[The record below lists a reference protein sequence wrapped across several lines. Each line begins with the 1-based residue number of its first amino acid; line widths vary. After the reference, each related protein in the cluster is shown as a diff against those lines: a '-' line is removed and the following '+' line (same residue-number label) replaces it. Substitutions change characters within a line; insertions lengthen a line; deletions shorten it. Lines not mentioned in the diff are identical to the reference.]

1 MNVVINI
8 LGERCTHGAK
18 PQRWSQWR
26 PTIAVCSQPEFIV
39 HRLVLLHTEQQRK
52 HLPTICADLKAVSP
66 ETEVE
71 LVALPSHRT
80 GDLVET
86 YNVLRTF
93 AAGYRINPENNQYFV
108 HTTPAHQIEQLCL
121 LKLTESRHFP
131 AELLQTH
138 PPTGDDFIGSV
149 SVQAIQLEPQEE
161 PQLSPSKSS
170 GALHQKL
177 IPPGMSLVSNFTE
190 TLDQIASAALLT
202 TEPIFICGPMGVGK
216 STLAKRLHHFLSAE
230 RKVQGPFQEIDCAA
244 QLPEK
249 ITDYLFG
256 TNGVLASQA
265 PGVLYLDAIEELQ
278 PVAQVNLLRTI
289 ENKSFLSVDTSKN
302 VPLNTRILLGSR
314 TNLSAAVKA
323 GRFRQDLWLRISAWQ
338 FDIPP
343 VRERY
348 SDLEPAV
355 EFALLEHM
363 RKIGRRVQFAPE
375 AKSQFLKFAQTP
387 QAKWP
392 GNFRDIEM
400 SVYRLATLAQLGT
413 IQLNAVER
421 EIHRL
426 TNLWQETSDG
436 PSSLLLEQYLA
447 FDVRMTLDRFES
459 VQLADV
465 ISVCLNSKTLSDAG
479 RNLFSESR
487 KKKRKANDADR
498 LRKYLQKYDLDWSSF
513 HN

>member
-1 MNVVINI
+1 MNIVVNI
-8 LGERCTHGAK
+8 LGERCIHGTK

-26 PTIAVCSQPEFIV
+26 PTIAVCSQPDFVV

-52 HLPTICADLKAVSP
+52 HLSILCADLQAVSP

-71 LVALPSHRT
+71 LVTLPPYRS
-80 GDLVET
+80 GNLVET
-86 YNVLRTF
+86 YNVLRAF
-93 AAGYRINPENNQYFV
+93 AAGYAINPQNNQYFV

-121 LKLTESRHFP
+121 LKLTESRYFP
-131 AELLQTH
+131 AQLLQTH
-138 PPTGDDFIGSV
+138 PPTADRFAGSF
-149 SVQAIQLEPQEE
+149 SVQTIQLEPQDE
-161 PQLSPSKSS
+161 PEFSSSKSS
-170 GALHQKL
+170 EALHHKL
-177 IPPGMSLVSNFTE
+177 IPPGMLLASNFKQ

-202 TEPIFICGPMGVGK
+202 TEPLFICGPMGVGK
-216 STLAKRLHHFLSAE
+216 STLAKRLHNFLLSE
-230 RKVQGPFQEIDCAA
+230 RKVQGSFQEIDCAA
-244 QLPEK
+244 QFPEK
-249 ITDYLFG
+249 ITEYLFG
-256 TNGVLASQA
+256 TNGVLASEA

-289 ENKSFLSVDTSKN
+289 ENKSFLSVDASKN
-302 VPLNTRILLGSR
+302 ISLSTRILLGSR
-314 TNLSAAVKA
+314 TNLSTAVKA
-323 GRFRQDLWLRISAWQ
+323 GRFREDLWLRLSAWQ

-363 RKIGRRVQFAPE
+363 RKMGRRVQFAPD
-375 AKSQFLKFAQTP
+375 AKSQFLKFARTP

-392 GNFRDIEM
+392 GNFRDIQM
-400 SVYRLATLAQLGT
+400 SVFRLATLAQLGT
-413 IQLNAVER
+413 IQLDAVNH
-421 EIHRL
+421 EINRL

-436 PSSLLLEQYLA
+436 SSSRLLEQYLNPQ
-447 FDVRMTLDRFES
+447 VRMTLDRFES

-465 ISVCLNSKTLSDAG
+465 ISVCVNSKTLSDAG

-513 HN
+513 HD